1 MQGAWVRSL
10 LGELRSCMPQ
20 PKKKKKVF
28 QRYLSIQMK
37 EKDLKVPNVLH

>member
-10 LGELRSCMPQ
+10 LGELKSCIPQ
-20 PKKKKKVF
+20 PKKKKVF

-37 EKDLKVPNVLH
+37 EKDLKVLNVLH